1 MKDRCQVFR
10 NRPNAAR
17 LSTKRIRALAY
28 LTHAHTHAL
37 AYTLMHT
44 HSHTLAQV
52 YTRTLTH
59 ILKADFEKKTFLRP
73 TASGKGRGGHMGK
86 KRLFFQSC
94 ERRMGPRDT
103 SSKVRA
109 ETKLKQV
116 ALAHRRRIFVT
127 QSGNHILCTRQR
139 LFRSKN
145 SQLLKQ
151 IQSRAVSQPP
161 VGAKIGENQNRKK
174 EKKES
179 VSGNILETSVT
190 VMCSPSPKRRR
201 QVDVKSPISVAPIPK
216 ASQCN
221 EPTSTSTSPSSSS
234 CWQSLASRS
243 RSAARRLVRKYR
255 HRRNCQVRHF
265 I

>member
-52 YTRTLTH
+52 YARTLTH

-73 TASGKGRGGHMGK
+73 TASGKGRGG
-86 KRLFFQSC
+86 
-94 ERRMGPRDT
+94 E
-103 SSKVRA
+103 
-109 ETKLKQV
+109 
-116 ALAHRRRIFVT
+116 
-127 QSGNHILCTRQR
+127 
-139 LFRSKN
+139 
-145 SQLLKQ
+145 QLLKQ

-174 EKKES
+174 
-179 VSGNILETSVT
+179 NQFRET
-190 VMCSPSPKRRR
+190 
-201 QVDVKSPISVAPIPK
+201 
-216 ASQCN
+216 
-221 EPTSTSTSPSSSS
+221 
-234 CWQSLASRS
+234 
-243 RSAARRLVRKYR
+243 
-255 HRRNCQVRHF
+255 F
-265 I
+265 